1 MWIVCGRGASAPAPV
16 RNGASE
22 RDVVF
27 GHVGGLAHRARLAAA
42 VLAIGSA
49 GPSTA
54 ATRAAASEQG
64 HTIRLDLGR
73 VALVTV
79 LIVPLP
85 RLDPPFDGD
94 LFALGQILAE
104 RLRGLAP
111 D

>member
-1 MWIVCGRGASAPAPV
+1 MAPDVDCVRPGRFDPGPV
-16 RNGASE
+16 QNGASE

-104 RLRGLAP
+104 RLCG
-111 D
+111 